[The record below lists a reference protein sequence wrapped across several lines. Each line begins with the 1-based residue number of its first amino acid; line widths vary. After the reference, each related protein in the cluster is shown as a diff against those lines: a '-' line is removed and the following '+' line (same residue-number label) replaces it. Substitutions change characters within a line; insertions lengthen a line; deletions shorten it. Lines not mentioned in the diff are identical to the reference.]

1 MMAMKISKL
10 FLTGVLACLCACNCT
25 TDKPVDEPVTP
36 DNPTPEKPEVVTKDV
51 VAYVTTADGKK
62 QFEKSTFDFGKPGSM
77 SPNQVTFDKTK
88 LAAEPVDGFGLA
100 VTTAA
105 AYNLLKMSSADRTAF
120 LEETFSREKGAG
132 MSLIRVAIGASDFCL
147 DDNYTWCDTPGLE
160 NFAVHAEDKDY
171 LFPVLKEIYA
181 INPDVKIIGSPWSCP
196 LWMKCNMPGGNN
208 WDVSKYNVP
217 VTDETT
223 FNSWTG
229 GRLKPSCY
237 DEYAEYFV
245 KWIQTME
252 NEGFDIHAITMQN
265 EPLNPGNSMSLVMP
279 WQDQKEFVKV
289 LGPAMD
295 KAGLADVEILLF
307 DHNFNYDGKEG
318 QDNYPL
324 NIYADPEAYK
334 WADGSAW
341 HNYGG
346 SVTELTEI
354 YKTNPEKKIY
364 FTEAS
369 IGEWIGGWENRW
381 DFNFLS
387 NCVVPD
393 FSTMFLGVLSRGGRG
408 SVLWNLMLDDKRGPY
423 SRHDGSCKTCYGGV
437 TINSADYKTI
447 VKNSHW
453 FDCAHAS
460 VALKPGAR
468 RMECKTF
475 ALPSGMEVQMYLNP
489 DNTVGVLICNNS
501 AKEQDFVFATTK
513 HTVKYKVPAR
523 SIASILWQE

>member
-1 MMAMKISKL
+1 MKINISKIL
-10 FLTGVLACLCACNCT
+10 VTGLLTCMCACNCT
-25 TDKPVDEPVTP
+25 TEKSDSKEPDKPAP
-36 DNPTPEKPEVVTKDV
+36 KPEVVKKDV
-51 VAYVTTADGKK
+51 VTYVTTEDSRR
-62 QFEKSTFDFGKPGSM
+62 QFEMSTFKFDKPGTM
-77 SPNQVTFDKTK
+77 SPNQVMYDKTD
-88 LAAEPVDGFGLA
+88 LSEITVDGFGLA
-100 VTTAA
+100 VTTSS
-105 AYNLLKMSSADRTAF
+105 AYNLLKMDPTDRTAF

-160 NFAVHAEDKDY
+160 NFAVHSEDKDY

-196 LWMKCNMPGGNN
+196 LWMKCNMPGGNSWN
-208 WDVSKYNVP
+208 VSQFNVP

-223 FNSWTG
+223 YNSWTG

-237 DEYAEYFV
+237 DDYAEYFV

-252 NEGFDIHAITMQN
+252 KEGFDIHAITMQN

-341 HNYGG
+341 HAYGG
-346 SVTELTEI
+346 NVTELDEI
-354 YKTNPEKKIY
+354 YAANPEKSIY

-387 NCVVPD
+387 NCLLND
-393 FSTMFLGVLSRGGRG
+393 FSSIFLGTLKRGGSG
-408 SVLWNLMLDDKRGPY
+408 VTLWNLMLDDKRGPY

-437 TINSADYKTI
+437 TIHSGNYKSL

-460 VALKPGAR
+460 VAIKPGAKK
-468 RMECKTF
+468 MTYS
-475 ALPSGMEVQMYLNP
+475 AMNIASGVEMQMYLNP
-489 DNTVGVLICNNS
+489 DNTVGVVICNKS
-501 AKEQDFVFATTK
+501 TKDQDFAFANTK
-513 HTVKYKVPAR
+513 FTVNFTAPAK
-523 SIASILWQE
+523 SVSSVLWQE

>member
-1 MMAMKISKL
+1 M
-10 FLTGVLACLCACNCT
+10 CACNCT
-25 TDKPVDEPVTP
+25 TDKPEENTGTPVP
-36 DNPTPEKPEVVTKDV
+36 PAQEEKPEVVIKDV
-51 VAYVTTADGKK
+51 VAYVTTSDSK
-62 QFEKSTFDFGKPGSM
+62 QQFAKTSFDFAKPGSM
-77 SPNQVTFDKTK
+77 SPNQVTYDKTS

-105 AYNLLKMSSADRTAF
+105 AYNLLKMAPADRTAF

-147 DDNYTWCDTPGLE
+147 ADNYTWCDTPGLE
-160 NFAVHAEDKDY
+160 NFAVHSEDATY
-171 LFPVLKEIYA
+171 HFPVLKEIYA

-196 LWMKCNMPGGNN
+196 QWMKANMPGGNS
-208 WDVSKYNVP
+208 WDVSKFNVP

-223 FNSWTG
+223 YKSWTG

-237 DEYAEYFV
+237 DDYAEYFV

-252 NEGFDIHAITMQN
+252 KEGFDILGITMQN

-307 DHNFNYDGKEG
+307 DHNFNYDNKEG

-324 NIYADPEAYK
+324 NIYADAEAYK

-346 SVTELTEI
+346 SVTELSEI
-354 YKTNPEKKIY
+354 YKTYPEKKIY

-369 IGEWIGGWENRW
+369 IGTWIGGYEDRW

-393 FSTMFLGVLSRGGRG
+393 FSTMFLGVLARGGRG
-408 SVLWNLMLDDKRGPY
+408 SVLWNLMLDDKKGPY
-423 SRHDGSCKTCYGGV
+423 SMHDGSCKTCYGAV
-437 TINSADYKTI
+437 TINSGDYKTI

-468 RMECKTF
+468 KMAHKSFT
-475 ALPSGMEVQMYLNP
+475 LPSGIELQMYLNP
-489 DNTVGVLICNNS
+489 DNTVGALICNNS
-501 AKEQDFVFATTK
+501 GKEQDFVFASTK
-513 HTVKYKVPAR
+513 HTVKYKVPAK
-523 SIASILWQE
+523 SIASLLWQE

>member
-1 MMAMKISKL
+1 M
-10 FLTGVLACLCACNCT
+10 
-25 TDKPVDEPVTP
+25 
-36 DNPTPEKPEVVTKDV
+36 EK
-51 VAYVTTADGKK
+51 
-62 QFEKSTFDFGKPGSM
+62 
-77 SPNQVTFDKTK
+77 
-88 LAAEPVDGFGLA
+88 
-100 VTTAA
+100 
-105 AYNLLKMSSADRTAF
+105 
-120 LEETFSREKGAG
+120 
-132 MSLIRVAIGASDFCL
+132 
-147 DDNYTWCDTPGLE
+147 
-160 NFAVHAEDKDY
+160 
-171 LFPVLKEIYA
+171 
-181 INPDVKIIGSPWSCP
+181 
-196 LWMKCNMPGGNN
+196 
-208 WDVSKYNVP
+208 
-217 VTDETT
+217 
-223 FNSWTG
+223 
-229 GRLKPSCY
+229 
-237 DEYAEYFV
+237 
-245 KWIQTME
+245 
-252 NEGFDIHAITMQN
+252 EGFDVLGITMQN

-307 DHNFNYDGKEG
+307 DHNFSYDGKEG
-318 QDNYPL
+318 QNNYPL

-346 SVTELTEI
+346 SVTELNEI

-387 NCVVPD
+387 NCLVPD

-437 TINSADYKTI
+437 TINSANYKTI

-468 RMECKTF
+468 RMEHKSFT
-475 ALPSGMEVQMYLNP
+475 LTSGIELQMYLNP
-489 DNTVGVLICNNS
+489 DNTIGALICNNS
-501 AKEQDFVFATTK
+501 SKDQDFVFVSTK
-513 HTVKYKVPAR
+513 HTVKYNVPAK
-523 SIASILWQE
+523 SIASLIWQE

>member
-1 MMAMKISKL
+1 MEAMKQMNILLIAS
-10 FLTGVLACLCACNCT
+10 FAFLCACNCT
-25 TDKPVDEPVTP
+25 TDKPEEGTEDPGTQNPPV
-36 DNPTPEKPEVVTKDV
+36 EVVTKDV
-51 VAYVTTADGKK
+51 VAYVTTADSKK
-62 QFEKSTFDFGKPGSM
+62 QFEKSSFNFGKPGSM
-77 SPNQVTFDKTK
+77 SPNQITYDKTA
-88 LAAEPVDGFGLA
+88 LAAESVDGFGLA
-100 VTTAA
+100 VTTSA
-105 AYNLLKMSSADRTAF
+105 AYNLLQMSQADRTAF

-147 DDNYTWCDTPGLE
+147 ADNYTWCDTPGIQ
-160 NFAVHAEDKDY
+160 NFAVHPEDRDN
-171 LFPVLKEIYA
+171 LFPILKEIYA

-196 LWMKCNMPGGNN
+196 LWMKGGG
-208 WDVSKYNVP
+208 SKYYDGYDAAVL
-217 VTDETT
+217 EQS
-223 FNSWTG
+223 FESWTS

-237 DEYAEYFV
+237 DDYAEYFV
-245 KWIQTME
+245 RWIQTME
-252 NEGFDIHAITMQN
+252 AEGFDIHAITMQN
-265 EPLNPGNSMSLVMP
+265 EPLNHGNSMSLFMP
-279 WQDQKEFVKV
+279 WKDQAAFVKV
-289 LGPAMD
+289 LGPAME
-295 KAGLADVEILLF
+295 KAGLSDVEILLF
-307 DHNFNYDGKEG
+307 DHNFDYDGKSG

-346 SVTELTEI
+346 SVTELDEI
-354 YKTNPEKKIY
+354 YRVNPEKKIY

-369 IGEWIGGWENRW
+369 IGEWIGGWDGRW

-387 NCVVPD
+387 NCLVPD

-408 SVLWNLMLDDKRGPY
+408 TVLWNLMLDEKRGPY
-423 SRHDGSCKTCYGGV
+423 SMHDGSCKTCYGGV

-468 RMECKTF
+468 RMDIDTF
-475 ALPSGMEVQMYLNP
+475 DLPSGIEVQMYLNT

-501 AKEQDFVFATTK
+501 GKEQDFVFASIK
-513 HTVKYKVPAR
+513 QTVKYKVPAK
-523 SIASILWQE
+523 SIASMLWQE

>member
-1 MMAMKISKL
+1 M
-10 FLTGVLACLCACNCT
+10 CACNCT
-25 TDKPVDEPVTP
+25 TDKPEENTGTPVP
-36 DNPTPEKPEVVTKDV
+36 PAQEEKPEVVIKDV
-51 VAYVTTADGKK
+51 VAYVTTADSK
-62 QFEKSTFDFGKPGSM
+62 QQFAKTSFDFAKPGSM
-77 SPNQVTFDKTK
+77 SPNQVTYDKTS

-105 AYNLLKMSSADRTAF
+105 AYNLLKMAPADRTAF

-147 DDNYTWCDTPGLE
+147 ADNYTWCDTPGLE
-160 NFAVHAEDKDY
+160 NFAVHSEDATY

-196 LWMKCNMPGGNN
+196 QWMKANMPGGNS
-208 WDVSKYNVP
+208 WDVSKFNVP

-223 FNSWTG
+223 YKSWTG

-237 DEYAEYFV
+237 DDYAEYFV

-252 NEGFDIHAITMQN
+252 KEGFDILGITMQN

-307 DHNFNYDGKEG
+307 DHNFNYDNKEG

-324 NIYADPEAYK
+324 NIYADAEAYK

-346 SVTELTEI
+346 SVTELSEI
-354 YKTNPEKKIY
+354 YKTYPEKKIY

-369 IGEWIGGWENRW
+369 IGTWIGGYEDRW

-393 FSTMFLGVLSRGGRG
+393 FSTMFLGVLARGGRG
-408 SVLWNLMLDDKRGPY
+408 SVLWNLMLDDKKGPY
-423 SRHDGSCKTCYGGV
+423 SMHDGSCKTCYGAV
-437 TINSADYKTI
+437 TINSGDYKTI

-468 RMECKTF
+468 KMAHTSF
-475 ALPSGMEVQMYLNP
+475 TLPSGIELQMYLNP
-489 DNTVGVLICNNS
+489 DNTVGALICNNS
-501 AKEQDFVFATTK
+501 GKEQDFVFASTK
-513 HTVKYKVPAR
+513 HTVKYKVPAK
-523 SIASILWQE
+523 SIASLLWQE

>member
-1 MMAMKISKL
+1 MKINISKIL
-10 FLTGVLACLCACNCT
+10 LTGLLTCMCACNCT
-25 TDKPVDEPVTP
+25 TEKSDSKEPDKPAP
-36 DNPTPEKPEVVTKDV
+36 KPEVVKKDV
-51 VAYVTTADGKK
+51 VTYVTTEDSRR
-62 QFEKSTFDFGKPGSM
+62 QFEMSTFKFDKPGTM
-77 SPNQVTFDKTK
+77 SPNQVMYDKTD
-88 LAAEPVDGFGLA
+88 LSEITVDGFGLA
-100 VTTAA
+100 VTTSS
-105 AYNLLKMSSADRTAF
+105 AYNLLKMDPTDRTAF

-160 NFAVHAEDKDY
+160 NFAVHSEDKDY

-208 WDVSKYNVP
+208 WNVSQFNVP

-223 FNSWTG
+223 YNSWTG

-237 DEYAEYFV
+237 DDYAEYFV

-252 NEGFDIHAITMQN
+252 KEGFDIHAITMQN

-341 HNYGG
+341 HAYGG
-346 SVTELTEI
+346 NVTELDEI
-354 YKTNPEKKIY
+354 YAANPEKSIY

-387 NCVVPD
+387 NCLLND
-393 FSTMFLGVLSRGGRG
+393 FSSIFLGTLKRGGRG
-408 SVLWNLMLDDKRGPY
+408 VTLWNLMLDDKRGPY

-437 TINSADYKTI
+437 TIHSGNYKSL

-460 VALKPGAR
+460 VAIKPGAKK
-468 RMECKTF
+468 MTYS
-475 ALPSGMEVQMYLNP
+475 AMNIASGVEMQMYLNP
-489 DNTVGVLICNNS
+489 DNTVGVVICNKS
-501 AKEQDFVFATTK
+501 TKDQDFAFANTK
-513 HTVKYKVPAR
+513 FTVNFTAPAK
-523 SIASILWQE
+523 SVSSVLWQE

>member
-1 MMAMKISKL
+1 M
-10 FLTGVLACLCACNCT
+10 CACNCT
-25 TDKPVDEPVTP
+25 TEKSDSKEPDKPAP
-36 DNPTPEKPEVVTKDV
+36 KPEVVKKDV
-51 VAYVTTADGKK
+51 VTYVTTEDSRR
-62 QFEKSTFDFGKPGSM
+62 QFEMSTFKFDKPGTM
-77 SPNQVTFDKTK
+77 SPNQVMYDKTD
-88 LAAEPVDGFGLA
+88 LSEITVDGFGLA
-100 VTTAA
+100 VTTSS
-105 AYNLLKMSSADRTAF
+105 AYNLLKMDPTDRTAF

-160 NFAVHAEDKDY
+160 NFAVHSEDKDY

-208 WDVSKYNVP
+208 WNVSQFNVP

-223 FNSWTG
+223 YNSWTG

-237 DEYAEYFV
+237 DDYAEYFV

-252 NEGFDIHAITMQN
+252 KEGFDIHAITMQN

-341 HNYGG
+341 HAYGG
-346 SVTELTEI
+346 NVTELDEI
-354 YKTNPEKKIY
+354 YAANPEKSIY

-387 NCVVPD
+387 NCLLND
-393 FSTMFLGVLSRGGRG
+393 FSSIFLGTLKRGGSG
-408 SVLWNLMLDDKRGPY
+408 VTLWNLMLDDKRGPY

-437 TINSADYKTI
+437 TIHSGNYKSL

-460 VALKPGAR
+460 VAIKPGAKK
-468 RMECKTF
+468 MTYS
-475 ALPSGMEVQMYLNP
+475 AMNIASGVEMQMYLNP
-489 DNTVGVLICNNS
+489 DNTVGVVICNKS
-501 AKEQDFVFATTK
+501 TKDQDFAFANTK
-513 HTVKYKVPAR
+513 FTVNFTAPAK
-523 SIASILWQE
+523 SVSSVLWQE

>member
-1 MMAMKISKL
+1 MKVSKI
-10 FLTGVLACLCACNCT
+10 FFTGLVACLSACNCT
-25 TDKPVDEPVTP
+25 TEKPDDGKTDTPGTPVT
-36 DNPTPEKPEVVTKDV
+36 TPEKARDVT
-51 VAYVTTADGKK
+51 AYVTTADSRM
-62 QFEKSTFDFGKPGSM
+62 QFEKTTFDFGKPGSM
-77 SPNQVTFDKTK
+77 SPNQVTFDMTSLGEEK
-88 LAAEPVDGFGLA
+88 VDGFGLA

-105 AYNLLKMSSADRTAF
+105 AYNLMQMSQEDRTAF

-147 DDNYTWCDTPGLE
+147 KDNYTWCDTPGLE
-160 NFAVHAEDKDY
+160 NFAVHSEDKNY

-196 LWMKCNMPGGNN
+196 KWMKCQMPGGNS
-208 WDVSKYNVP
+208 WDTSKFNVA

-223 FNSWTG
+223 FDSWTG

-245 KWIQTME
+245 KWVQTME
-252 NEGFDIHAITMQN
+252 KEGFDIHALTMQN

-279 WQDQKEFVKV
+279 WQDQKEFVKI
-289 LGPAMD
+289 LGPAME
-295 KAGLADVEILLF
+295 KAGLNDVQLLLF
-307 DHNFNYDGKEG
+307 DHNYNYDGKEG

-341 HNYGG
+341 HAYGG
-346 SVTELTEI
+346 NVTELDEI
-354 YKTNPEKKIY
+354 HTSYPEKSIY

-369 IGEWIGGWENRW
+369 IGTWVGGYEDRW

-387 NCVVPD
+387 NCLVND
-393 FSTMFLGVLSRGGRG
+393 FSTTFLGTLKRGGSG
-408 SVLWNLMLDDKRGPY
+408 VTLWNLMLDDKRGPF
-423 SRHDGSCKTCYGGV
+423 SPHDGSCKTCYGAV

-453 FDCAHAS
+453 YDCAHAS

-468 RMECKTF
+468 MMKHDSF
-475 ALPSGMEVQMYLNP
+475 SLPSGIELQMYLNP
-489 DNTVGVLICNNS
+489 DKTVGVLICNNS
-501 AKEQDFVFATTK
+501 SEDQSFVFSTNK
-513 HTVKYKVPAR
+513 HTVKYNVPAK
-523 SIASILWQE
+523 SIASLIWQE

>member
-1 MMAMKISKL
+1 M
-10 FLTGVLACLCACNCT
+10 CACNCT
-25 TDKPVDEPVTP
+25 TEKSDSKEPDKPAP
-36 DNPTPEKPEVVTKDV
+36 KPEVVKKDV
-51 VAYVTTADGKK
+51 VTYVTTEDSRR
-62 QFEKSTFDFGKPGSM
+62 QFEMSTFKFDKPGTM
-77 SPNQVTFDKTK
+77 SPNQVMYDKTD
-88 LAAEPVDGFGLA
+88 LSEITVDGFGLA
-100 VTTAA
+100 VTTSS
-105 AYNLLKMSSADRTAF
+105 AYNLLKMDPTDRTAF

-160 NFAVHAEDKDY
+160 NFAVHSEDKDY

-196 LWMKCNMPGGNN
+196 LWMKCNMPGGNSWN
-208 WDVSKYNVP
+208 VSQFNVP

-223 FNSWTG
+223 YNSWTG

-237 DEYAEYFV
+237 DDYAEYFV

-252 NEGFDIHAITMQN
+252 KEGFDIHAITMQN

-341 HNYGG
+341 HAYGG
-346 SVTELTEI
+346 NVTELDEI
-354 YKTNPEKKIY
+354 YAANPEKSIY

-387 NCVVPD
+387 NCLLND
-393 FSTMFLGVLSRGGRG
+393 FSSIFLGTLKRGGSG
-408 SVLWNLMLDDKRGPY
+408 VTLWNLMLDDKRGPY

-437 TINSADYKTI
+437 TIHSGNYKSL

-460 VALKPGAR
+460 VAIKPGAKK
-468 RMECKTF
+468 MTYS
-475 ALPSGMEVQMYLNP
+475 AMNIASGVEMQMYLNP
-489 DNTVGVLICNNS
+489 DNTVGVVICNKS
-501 AKEQDFVFATTK
+501 TKDQDFAFANTK
-513 HTVKYKVPAR
+513 FTVNFTAPAK
-523 SIASILWQE
+523 SVSSVLWQE

>member
-1 MMAMKISKL
+1 MKVSKI
-10 FLTGVLACLCACNCT
+10 FLSGILACMCACNCT
-25 TDKPVDEPVTP
+25 TDKPEENTGTPVP
-36 DNPTPEKPEVVTKDV
+36 PAQEEKPEVVIKDV
-51 VAYVTTADGKK
+51 VAYVTTSDSK
-62 QFEKSTFDFGKPGSM
+62 QQFAKTSFDFAKPGSM
-77 SPNQVTFDKTK
+77 SPNQVTYDKTS

-105 AYNLLKMSSADRTAF
+105 AYNLLKMAPADRTAF

-147 DDNYTWCDTPGLE
+147 ADNYTWCDTPGLE
-160 NFAVHAEDKDY
+160 NFAVHSEDATY

-196 LWMKCNMPGGNN
+196 QWMKANMPGGNS
-208 WDVSKYNVP
+208 WDVSKFNVP

-223 FNSWTG
+223 YKSWTG

-237 DEYAEYFV
+237 DDYAEYFV

-252 NEGFDIHAITMQN
+252 KEGFDILGITMQN

-307 DHNFNYDGKEG
+307 DHNFNYDNKEG

-324 NIYADPEAYK
+324 NIYADAEAYK

-346 SVTELTEI
+346 SVTELSEI
-354 YKTNPEKKIY
+354 YKTYPEKKIY

-369 IGEWIGGWENRW
+369 IGTWIGGYEDRW

-393 FSTMFLGVLSRGGRG
+393 FSTMFLGVLARGGRG
-408 SVLWNLMLDDKRGPY
+408 SVLWNLMLDDKKGPY
-423 SRHDGSCKTCYGGV
+423 SMHDGSCKTCYGAV
-437 TINSADYKTI
+437 TINSGDYKTI

-468 RMECKTF
+468 KMAHKSFT
-475 ALPSGMEVQMYLNP
+475 LPSGIELQMYLNP
-489 DNTVGVLICNNS
+489 DNTVGALICNNS
-501 AKEQDFVFATTK
+501 GKEQDFVFASTK
-513 HTVKYKVPAR
+513 HTVKYKVPAK
-523 SIASILWQE
+523 SIASLLWQE